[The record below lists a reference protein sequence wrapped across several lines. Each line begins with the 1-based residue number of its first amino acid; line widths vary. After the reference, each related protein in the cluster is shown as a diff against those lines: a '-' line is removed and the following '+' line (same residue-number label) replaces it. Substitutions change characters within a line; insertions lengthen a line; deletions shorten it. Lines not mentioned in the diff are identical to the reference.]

1 VLPGCAVVL
10 IAMATAGYFFVYVP
24 AQHVTQAVS
33 RIFQTP
39 VPVRPAPPTTAP
51 DYPKPQVVPGSV
63 ATPSP
68 VQVRF
73 PDWSKQEPV
82 NVLLIG
88 LDARTT
94 DVAPLADTQ
103 VIVHIDPANKTAA
116 LVSIPRDLWVDI
128 PGYGQDRV
136 NSAYQLG
143 ALHQDTV
150 PGGGPGLAMA
160 TIEQDFGVP
169 INYYAQVN
177 FEGFQAIVDTL
188 GGITVD
194 VQRPIM
200 DNSYPFGDYGLTRIY
215 VPAGV
220 QHMDGKTALEYARS
234 RHADSDIARNTR
246 QRDVLM
252 AIRESALDPSVLTH
266 LSDLAD
272 QLANSVRTDLSLVQV
287 GSLLQLSREIP
298 KGSIASVA
306 IGVTATDEV
315 ILPSGADVLMPRWEV
330 IRPLIAQAFA
340 DPRLGQEAA
349 RIAVQNGTV
358 VDGEGRKIRDLLVA
372 MGLYVPDLTTAPS
385 RGRYPVTTITDYTE
399 GQKPRTVEYIAQ
411 LLGIAPTDVKQAPRS
426 QAPLDQLDGKPV
438 DILVI
443 AGNDR
448 LAR

>member
-1 VLPGCAVVL
+1 LVALAAV
-10 IAMATAGYFFVYVP
+10 GYFFVYVP
-24 AQHVTQAVS
+24 AQHVGQAVS

-39 VPVRPAPPTTAP
+39 VPVRPALPTTAP
-51 DYPKPQVVPGSV
+51 DNPLPQAISGIA

-88 LDARTT
+88 LDARTGDT
-94 DVAPLADTQ
+94 APLADTQ

-128 PGYGQDRV
+128 PGFGQGRV

-143 ALHQDTV
+143 ALHENTV

-169 INYYAQVN
+169 IDYYAQVN
-177 FEGFQAIVDTL
+177 FEGFQSIVDTL
-188 GGITVD
+188 GGVTLDVPSPLVD
-194 VQRPIM
+194 
-200 DNSYPFGDYGLTRIY
+200 NAYPFGDYGLTRIY
-215 VPAGV
+215 IPAGL

-234 RHADSDIARNTR
+234 RHADSDIFRNTR
-246 QRDVLM
+246 QREVLL
-252 AIRESALDPSVLTH
+252 AIRESALDPSMLTH

-272 QLANSVRTDLSLVQV
+272 QLSDSVRTDLSLVQV
-287 GSLLQLSREIP
+287 GSLVQLSREIP
-298 KGSIASVA
+298 SGSISSVA
-306 IGVTATDEV
+306 IDASAANEV
-315 ILPSGADVLMPRWEV
+315 IMPSGADVLMPRWEV
-330 IRPLIAQAFA
+330 IRPLVAQAFG

-358 VDGEGRKIRDLLVA
+358 VAGEGRKIRDLLVA

-385 RGRYPVTTITDYTE
+385 RGRYPVTTITDFTG
-399 GQKPRTVEYIAQ
+399 GQKPRTTQYVAQ
-411 LLGIAPTDVKQAPRS
+411 LLGISPADVKQAPRS
-426 QAPLDQLDGKPV
+426 EAPLDQLDGKPV
-438 DILVI
+438 DILVV